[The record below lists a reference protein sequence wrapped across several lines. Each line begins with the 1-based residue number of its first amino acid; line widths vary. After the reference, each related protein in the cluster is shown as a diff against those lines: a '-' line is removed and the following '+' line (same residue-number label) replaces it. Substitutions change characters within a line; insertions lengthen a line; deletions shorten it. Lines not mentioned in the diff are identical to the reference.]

1 LYRLNEKDFELK
13 KDKFEKINQ
22 ENELQKQKQFIVLFL
37 SISLSLFLIVIFLII
52 IYLTNKKNNRLV
64 MLKNEDLSNLNKQLE
79 QANTE
84 KTILLKEIHHR
95 VKNNL
100 QLVMSLLN
108 IQAQDSQNISIKDF
122 LEKGQSRIATM
133 SLIHQNLYQTENF
146 VEINFETYLIN
157 LIESI
162 KQTFSNTN
170 VEFEIN
176 THNNSFDLDT
186 SIPLGLIINELVCN
200 ALKHAFPKDLK
211 GKIEIEI
218 QRNNSESFLLKIK
231 DNGIGINKS
240 KKSNSSIGLELVS
253 LLAMQLKGR
262 INRIDDFGTS
272 YNIEFKEIV

>member
-1 LYRLNEKDFELK
+1 
-13 KDKFEKINQ
+13 
-22 ENELQKQKQFIVLFL
+22 
-37 SISLSLFLIVIFLII
+37 
-52 IYLTNKKNNRLV
+52 
-64 MLKNEDLSNLNKQLE
+64 
-79 QANTE
+79 
-84 KTILLKEIHHR
+84 
-95 VKNNL
+95 
-100 QLVMSLLN
+100 MSLLN
-108 IQAQDSQNISIKDF
+108 IQAQDSQNISINDF

-146 VEINFETYLIN
+146 VEIDFETYLIN
-157 LIESI
+157 LIENI

-176 THNNSFDLDT
+176 TNNNSFDLDT

-218 QRNNSESFLLKIK
+218 KRNTTESFLLKIK